1 MNMKLQEEHIKSLL
15 IRFFSGKADSSEK
28 DELLAWLH
36 QSKENVDY
44 SISCYKKWSGD
55 KIFENHFGKEEG
67 WRRFVAIISR
77 PVKRR
82 IVLRRSIYYGMT
94 AVVVLMIGLYGYL
107 RLLPSSH
114 PDIMKFAQTLSGS
127 VDMRSSTVKLVL
139 SSDSMLTFNTKAA
152 NIQYKSGR
160 IICNSNQTVSDDA
173 SAAFNQLIVPFGHS
187 SNLTLSDGTRIW
199 LNAGTR
205 LIYPVSFK
213 EKTREIYVEG
223 EIYLEVAHDAD
234 HPFIVRTSQNM
245 DVRVLGTH
253 FDVKAYRGGPL
264 QRVVLVSGSVQVSQN
279 NALAKLLPNEMYE
292 VRNGGSAVVKQVD
305 PSYYISWTK
314 GLYLTNDERLGDIF
328 SDLMKYYGVDMKY
341 DASVSSLRC
350 SGKLD
355 LKDNFESV
363 MKAISETAPIVYN
376 RNNNK
381 YYVHLK

>member
-28 DELLAWLH
+28 DELLAWLR

-44 SISCYKKWSGD
+44 SISCYKKWSED

-67 WRRFVAIISR
+67 WRRFVTIISR

-82 IVLRRSIYYGMT
+82 MFVRRAVYGVAAT
-94 AVVVLMIGLYGYL
+94 VVLLLGLYGYL
-107 RLLPSSH
+107 RLLPPSH
-114 PDIMKFAQTLSGS
+114 PDIMKFAQTFSGS
-127 VDMRSSTVKLVL
+127 ADMHSSTVKLVL

-160 IICNSNQTVSDDA
+160 IICNSNQTVTDDA
-173 SAAFNQLIVPFGHS
+173 AAAFNQLIVPFGHS

-234 HPFIVRTSQNM
+234 HPFIVKTSQDM
-245 DVRVLGTH
+245 DIRVLGTH
-253 FDVKAYRGGPL
+253 FDVKAYRGAPL
-264 QRVVLVSGSVQVSQN
+264 QRVVLVSGAVQVSQN

-292 VRNGGSAVVKQVD
+292 ARNGGNAVVKQVD
-305 PSYYISWTK
+305 PLYYVSWTK

-341 DASVSSLRC
+341 DSSVASLKC

-355 LKDNFESV
+355 FKDDFENV
-363 MKAISETAPIVYN
+363 MKAISETAPIVYS
-376 RNNNK
+376 RSNNK

>member
-44 SISCYKKWSGD
+44 SISCYKKWSED
-55 KIFENHFGKEEG
+55 QIFENHFGKEEG
-67 WRRFVAIISR
+67 WRRFVTIISR

-82 IVLRRSIYYGMT
+82 MFVRRSIYGVV
-94 AVVVLMIGLYGYL
+94 AVVMLLMGLYGYL

-127 VDMRSSTVKLVL
+127 IDMRSSTVKLVL
-139 SSDSMLTFNTKAA
+139 SSDSTLTFNTKAT

-173 SAAFNQLIVPFGHS
+173 AAAFNQLIVPFGHS
-187 SNLTLSDGTRIW
+187 SNVTLSDGTRIW

-213 EKTREIYVEG
+213 DKTREIYVEG
-223 EIYLEVAHDAD
+223 EIYLEVAHDAE
-234 HPFIVRTSQNM
+234 HPFIVKTPQNM

-253 FDVKAYRGGPL
+253 FDVKAYRGAPL
-264 QRVVLVSGSVQVSQN
+264 QRVVLVSGAVQVLQN
-279 NALAKLLPNEMYE
+279 NMLAKLFPNEMYE
-292 VRNGGSAVVKQVD
+292 IRNGAAPIVKQVD

-314 GLYLTNDERLGDIF
+314 GLYLASDERLGDIF

-341 DASVSSLRC
+341 DSSVASLKC

-355 LKDNFESV
+355 LKDDFENV
-363 MKAISETAPIVYN
+363 MKAISETAPIVYGQS
-376 RNNNK
+376 NNK

>member
-44 SISCYKKWSGD
+44 SISCYKKWSED
-55 KIFENHFGKEEG
+55 QIFENHFGKEEG
-67 WRRFVAIISR
+67 WRRFVTIISR
-77 PVKRR
+77 RVKRR
-82 IVLRRSIYYGMT
+82 MFVRRSIYGVV
-94 AVVVLMIGLYGYL
+94 AVVMLLMGLDGYL

-127 VDMRSSTVKLVL
+127 IDMRSSTVKLVL
-139 SSDSMLTFNTKAA
+139 SSDSTLTFDTKAT
-152 NIQYKSGR
+152 NIQYNSGR

-173 SAAFNQLIVPFGHS
+173 AAAFNQLIVPFGHS
-187 SNLTLSDGTRIW
+187 SNVTLSDGTRIW

-213 EKTREIYVEG
+213 DKTREIYVEG
-223 EIYLEVAHDAD
+223 EIYLEVAHDAE
-234 HPFIVRTSQNM
+234 HPFIVKTPQNM

-253 FDVKAYRGGPL
+253 FDVKAYRGAPL
-264 QRVVLVSGSVQVSQN
+264 QRVVLVSGAVQVLQN
-279 NALAKLLPNEMYE
+279 NMLAKLFPNEMYE
-292 VRNGGSAVVKQVD
+292 IRNGAAPIVKQVD

-314 GLYLTNDERLGDIF
+314 GLYLASDERLGDIF

-341 DASVSSLRC
+341 DSSVASLKC

-355 LKDNFESV
+355 LKDDFENV
-363 MKAISETAPIVYN
+363 MRAISETAPIVYGQS
-376 RNNNK
+376 NNK

>member
-341 DASVSSLRC
+341 DSSVASLRC

-363 MKAISETAPIVYN
+363 MNAISETAPIVYN
-376 RNNNK
+376 RSNNK

>member
-28 DELLAWLH
+28 DELLAWLR

-44 SISCYKKWSGD
+44 SISCYKKWSED

-67 WRRFVAIISR
+67 WRRFVTIISR

-82 IVLRRSIYYGMT
+82 MFVRRAVYGVAA
-94 AVVVLMIGLYGYL
+94 AVVLLLGLYGYL
-107 RLLPSSH
+107 RLLPPSH
-114 PDIMKFAQTLSGS
+114 PDIMKFAQTFSGS
-127 VDMRSSTVKLVL
+127 ADMHSSTVKLVL

-160 IICNSNQTVSDDA
+160 IICNSNQTVTDDA
-173 SAAFNQLIVPFGHS
+173 AAAFNQLIVPFGHS

-234 HPFIVRTSQNM
+234 HPFIVKTSQNM
-245 DVRVLGTH
+245 DIRVLGTH
-253 FDVKAYRGGPL
+253 FDVKAYRGAPL
-264 QRVVLVSGSVQVSQN
+264 QRVVLVSGAVQVSQN
-279 NALAKLLPNEMYE
+279 NTLAKLLPNEMYE
-292 VRNGGSAVVKQVD
+292 TRNGGNAVVKQVD

-314 GLYLTNDERLGDIF
+314 GLYLTNDERLGEIF

-341 DASVSSLRC
+341 DSSVASLKC

-355 LKDNFESV
+355 LKDDFENV
-363 MKAISETAPIVYN
+363 MKAISETAPIVYS
-376 RNNNK
+376 RSNNK

>member
-1 MNMKLQEEHIKSLL
+1 MNMKLQEEQIKSLL
-15 IRFFSGKADSSEK
+15 IRFFSGKANSSEK
-28 DELLAWLH
+28 DELLAWLR

-44 SISCYKKWSGD
+44 SVLCYKKWSED

-67 WRRFVAIISR
+67 WRRFVTIISR

-82 IVLRRSIYYGMT
+82 IAIRRSIYYGMT

-114 PDIMKFAQTLSGS
+114 TDIMKFAQTLSGS

-253 FDVKAYRGGPL
+253 FDVKAYRGAPL
-264 QRVVLVSGSVQVSQN
+264 QRVVLVSGAVQVSQN

-341 DASVSSLRC
+341 DSSVASLRC

-363 MKAISETAPIVYN
+363 MNAISETAPIVYN
-376 RNNNK
+376 RSNNK